1 MATEF
6 TDLSSAEKRQLHEEF
21 KKAYPKQKNFEEREA
36 KLKLIQKISMGCVIV
51 SAVLAIIMY
60 FLSKN
65 FNENTLNLAY
75 AVIIICA
82 ILFLISD
89 AIDIA
94 CPFLIRKNKKKSL
107 VALKI
112 FQAWLKDRK
121 GINYRVT
128 FNAQDMKW
136 KNYFD
141 NINVAA
147 EGYRG

>member
-1 MATEF
+1 M
-6 TDLSSAEKRQLHEEF
+6 
-21 KKAYPKQKNFEEREA
+21 
-36 KLKLIQKISMGCVIV
+36 
-51 SAVLAIIMY
+51 
-60 FLSKN
+60 
-65 FNENTLNLAY
+65 
-75 AVIIICA
+75 IICV

-112 FQAWLKDRK
+112 FQTWLKDRK